1 MQGRCI
7 MGSTDKQN
15 ISHSGHR
22 QRMKDRF
29 LTDGNLDNFSDVN
42 ILEMVLFYAIPMK
55 DTNPIAHA
63 LLDRFGSIE
72 NVFNASYDNLLT
84 VPGVTPNAACLISM
98 IPSLSHTYFDSMT
111 SNVSSIPS
119 VKQAADFLI
128 PKFIGLTTEA
138 LYLVALNNRGKV
150 LKVEKISQGDTVS
163 TDSNIRKIVST
174 LLECKATAAIIAHNH
189 PNGLCVPSREDHRV
203 TYEISKVLSSISIR
217 LVDHLIISGKEHFSL
232 ASNKKF
238 ADCFIIDS
246 GRIRFAQDGCEYE
259 IE

>member
-1 MQGRCI
+1 MDN
-7 MGSTDKQN
+7 SAKQN

-29 LTDGNLDNFSDVN
+29 LKDGSFDGFSDVN
-42 ILEMVLFYAIPMK
+42 ILETVLFYAIPMK

-98 IPSLSHTYFDSMT
+98 IPSLSRTYFDSMT
-111 SNVSSIPS
+111 SGISSIPS
-119 VKQAADFLI
+119 ATQAADFLI

-138 LYLVALNNRGKV
+138 LYLVALNNRGKI
-150 LKVEKISQGDTVS
+150 LKLEKISQGDAVS
-163 TDSNIRKIVST
+163 TDSNIRKIIST

-203 TYEISKVLSSISIR
+203 TYEISKVLSSVSVR

-246 GRIRFAQDGCEYE
+246 GKIRFAQNGCEYE
-259 IE
+259 TE

>member
-1 MQGRCI
+1 MDNSDNR
-7 MGSTDKQN
+7 N
-15 ISHSGHR
+15 VSHSGHR
-22 QRMKDRF
+22 QRMKERF
-29 LTDGNLDNFSDVN
+29 LHDGSLDSFSDVN

-84 VPGVTPNAACLISM
+84 VTGVTPNAACLISM
-98 IPSLSHTYFDSMT
+98 IPSLAHTYFDSMT

-119 VKQAADFLI
+119 VAQAADFLI

-138 LYLVALNNRGKV
+138 LYLVALNNRGKI

-246 GRIRFAQDGCEYE
+246 GRIRFAQDGCEYK